1 MTTAELKID
10 LINKITKIKELRII
24 EEIHKF
30 LDFELGEGEYKVNI
44 DQKNRIGEAQN
55 DHIMDEDDANN
66 AIEEWLNEK

>member
-30 LDFELGEGEYKVNI
+30 LDFELGEGEFKVNI
-44 DQKNRIGEAQN
+44 DQKNRIREAQN
-55 DHIMDEDDANN
+55 DHLLDEEEANH
-66 AIEEWLNEK
+66 AIEKWLKEK